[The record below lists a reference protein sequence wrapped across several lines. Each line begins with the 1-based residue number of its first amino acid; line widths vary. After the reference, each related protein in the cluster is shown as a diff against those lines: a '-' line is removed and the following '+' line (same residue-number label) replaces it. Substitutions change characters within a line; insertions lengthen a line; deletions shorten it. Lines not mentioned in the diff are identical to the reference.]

1 MAFKVLRMSMSVS
14 FTLPSHCR
22 APPVPSD
29 LPPHNSIYES
39 MEYSSFQSLPCKSH
53 WPPHSFPTI
62 SQRLLCYVP
71 LPGILSPHLST
82 VFFSHSFL
90 VYLNITFSV
99 RPAKCASLKIEL
111 PLAYPSSSPCLFFS
125 EILTTF
131 SHTLYNLLITFIMS
145 PVYWKCEL
153 EDRRSCLLLFLLLY
167 PSHLEEG

>member
-1 MAFKVLRMSMSVS
+1 MSLRIKSQIHLMAFKVLRMSMSVS

-82 VFFSHSFL
+82 VFFFPFL
-90 VYLNITFSV
+90 
-99 RPAKCASLKIEL
+99 
-111 PLAYPSSSPCLFFS
+111 PCLLKYHFLS
-125 EILTTF
+125 EACQMRLIENWTPTRLSILI
-131 SHTLYNLLITFIMS
+131 TLLIFLWNTYNLLTHTIEFAYYIYYVPCVLKMWT
-145 PVYWKCEL
+145 W
-153 EDRRSCLLLFLLLY
+153 R
-167 PSHLEEG
+167 